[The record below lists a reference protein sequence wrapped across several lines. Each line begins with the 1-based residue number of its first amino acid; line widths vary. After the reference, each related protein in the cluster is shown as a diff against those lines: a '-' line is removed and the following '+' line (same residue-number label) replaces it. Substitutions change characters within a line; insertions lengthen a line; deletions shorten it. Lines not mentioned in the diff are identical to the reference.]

1 MKLIRNSFFFLFL
14 IVQALFSQNTN
25 HYNLNQFK
33 KETVDFLK
41 IPFNADKNDYLT
53 LGIISAGTFLA
64 MQIDQPI
71 RDVALSNQKYH
82 SSLPMKFGKMW
93 GELYTAPAVALLT
106 GLYGNL
112 SGNKTYSKIGF
123 EIAQTILYSGMITS
137 FIKIA
142 AGRARPFTD
151 KGSSFYKPF
160 TFFND
165 DYHSLPSG
173 HTTLAFALS
182 TVLANNTESDYLKIL
197 FYLPAMLT
205 TISRVYHDSHWTSDV
220 LLSAAIGY
228 FTARWVY
235 NKHNNYNSDIKIGLI
250 PDEQFNWLYVKIN
263 F

>member
-1 MKLIRNSFFFLFL
+1 MKIIRNSFFFLFL
-14 IVQALFSQNTN
+14 SVHILFSQNAN
-25 HYNLNQFK
+25 PYNLDQFA
-33 KETVDFLK
+33 KETTDFIK
-41 IPFNADKNDYLT
+41 VPFNANKNDFLI
-53 LGIISAGTFLA
+53 LGIISAGTYLS
-64 MQIDQPI
+64 MQIDQPV
-71 RDVALSNQKYH
+71 RDVVLKNQKYH

-93 GELYTAPAVALLT
+93 GELYMAPAIALLT

-123 EIAQTILYSGMITS
+123 EIAQTILYSGMITG

-173 HTTLAFALS
+173 HATLAFGLS
-182 TVLANNTESDYLKIL
+182 TVLSNNTESDYLKIL
-197 FYLPAMLT
+197 FYLPAILT
-205 TISRVYHDSHWTSDV
+205 TISRVYHDNHWTSDV
-220 LLSAAIGY
+220 LLGAAVGY
-228 FTARWVY
+228 FTARWIY
-235 NKHNNYNSDIKIGLI
+235 NKHHNYNSNTKIGLMQ
-250 PDEQFNWLYVKIN
+250 DEQFNWIYIKIN